1 MQGVLDRALQGEE
14 TANFEF
20 PLITKSDRRVEVLLN
35 ATTRRDGAGNILGV
49 VGIGQDITM
58 RKAAEI
64 KLSEVAQDL
73 TTLIDTANA
82 PIFGIDALGRVT
94 EWNKKASEITEFSYA
109 ETIGK
114 NLVEEFIRPEY
125 RDVVQEVL
133 DAALNKGIATANFEF
148 PLWTKSGQRLQ
159 VLLNANPRRNAKNE
173 IVGVVGVG
181 QDITSRLVQE
191 QEYVR
196 LIELANAPIFGVDM
210 DGNVNVGIRL
220 VLFVFFSSFLPF
232 FLFFPSSFLPFL
244 PFLPFFLSSSLLLF
258 LLHSHTTHIQQQSM
272 MKANLPFL
280 FSRFSF

>member
-220 VLFVFFSSFLPF
+220 VLFVFFSSFSSLLPF
-232 FLFFPSSFLPFL
+232 FLFFL
-244 PFLPFFLSSSLLLF
+244 FFLSSSLPLF
-258 LLHSHTTHIQQQSM
+258 FPSFFTVTQHTY
-272 MKANLPFL
+272 NNNP
-280 FSRFSF
+280 